1 MYKAPLSARSWRAKR
16 VCFFFALFVGAWG
29 VVPMPLFGQTAA
41 DSAHIVEMLAM
52 PLAVS
57 DPHGSEMTAIASLFI
72 GAPYV
77 GGTLEG
83 DTVESLKI
91 NLHAFDCTTFVETVL
106 ALVRT
111 RSFGQRTVEAYAAQL
126 RNIRYRGGIIDGYL
140 SRLHYFSEWIA
151 DNERR
156 GSVVEVSRQ
165 AGGVCDTLHLSF
177 MSSHADLYPKLAG
190 DPQQRARIRA
200 QERRLSGTTFYY
212 IPASRIDTAT
222 LAAIHDGDIIAFTT
236 AIAGLDIA
244 HVGIACRRDG
254 EVHLLHA
261 SSSAGRVLL
270 DPRPLAQQLQET
282 RRFTGIRIIRPC
294 LRENPIK

>member
-1 MYKAPLSARSWRAKR
+1 MYKAPLSARSWQAKKL
-16 VCFFFALFVGAWG
+16 CFFFALFGVWGA
-29 VVPMPLFGQTAA
+29 VSVPLSGQTAA
-41 DSAHIVEMLAM
+41 DSARIVEVLDM
-52 PLAVS
+52 PFAAS
-57 DPHGSEMTAIASLFI
+57 DPQGSEMTAIASLFI

-83 DTVESLKI
+83 DTAESLKI

-106 ALVRT
+106 ALART

-126 RNIRYRGGIIDGYL
+126 RNIRYRSGIIDGYL

-200 QERRLSGTTFYY
+200 QERRLSGTEFYY
-212 IPASRIDTAT
+212 VPASRIDTAT
-222 LAAIHDGDIIAFTT
+222 LAAINDGDIIAFTT

-270 DPRPLAQQLQET
+270 DSRPLTQLLQET

-294 LRENPIK
+294 LCENPIK

>member
-1 MYKAPLSARSWRAKR
+1 
-16 VCFFFALFVGAWG
+16 
-29 VVPMPLFGQTAA
+29 MPLFGQTAS
-41 DSAHIVEMLAM
+41 DSARIVEVLVM

-106 ALVRT
+106 ALART

-200 QERRLSGTTFYY
+200 QECRLSGTEFYY

-244 HVGIACRRDG
+244 HVGIACCRDG

>member
-1 MYKAPLSARSWRAKR
+1 MYKAPFSACSWRAKKL
-16 VCFFFALFVGAWG
+16 CFFFALFGVWGA
-29 VVPMPLFGQTAA
+29 VSVPLSGQTAA
-41 DSAHIVEMLAM
+41 DSARIVEVLAM
-52 PLAVS
+52 PLAAS
-57 DPHGSEMTAIASLFI
+57 DPQGSEMTAIASLFI

-83 DTVESLKI
+83 DTAESLKI

-106 ALVRT
+106 ALART
-111 RSFGQRTVEAYAAQL
+111 CSFGQRTVEAYAAQL
-126 RNIRYRGGIIDGYL
+126 RNIRYRDGIIDGYL

-177 MSSHADLYPKLAG
+177 MSTHADLYPELAG

-200 QERRLSGTTFYY
+200 QERRLSGTAFYY
-212 IPASRIDTAT
+212 VPASCIDTAT

-270 DPRPLAQQLQET
+270 DSRPLTQLLQET

-294 LRENPIK
+294 LCENPIK

>member
-1 MYKAPLSARSWRAKR
+1 
-16 VCFFFALFVGAWG
+16 
-29 VVPMPLFGQTAA
+29 MPLFGQTAS
-41 DSAHIVEMLAM
+41 DSARIVEVLAM

-106 ALVRT
+106 ALART

-165 AGGVCDTLHLSF
+165 AGGVYDTLHLSF
-177 MSSHADLYPKLAG
+177 MSTHADLYPELAG
-190 DPQQRARIRA
+190 DPQQRARICA
-200 QERRLSGTTFYY
+200 QERRLSGTAFYY
-212 IPASRIDTAT
+212 VPASRIDTAT

-244 HVGIACRRDG
+244 HVGIACCRDG

-270 DPRPLAQQLQET
+270 DSRPLTQLLQET

-294 LRENPIK
+294 LCENPIK